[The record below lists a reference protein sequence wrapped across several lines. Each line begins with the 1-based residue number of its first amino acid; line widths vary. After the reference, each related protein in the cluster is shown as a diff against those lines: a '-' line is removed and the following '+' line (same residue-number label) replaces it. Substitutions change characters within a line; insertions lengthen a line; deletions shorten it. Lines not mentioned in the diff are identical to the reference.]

1 MQKKKNLGIE
11 QKLVP
16 TFFEKKITTQ
26 IYFVNKNDDFIILN
40 SNYYIALFAQS
51 LRQCDVAIL
60 IMIHALFAKKLNGN
74 LLKKRTTPCEKM
86 TCFKKFK
93 EEFIQACHEIIILFI
108 RIRKLPSGL

>member
-1 MQKKKNLGIE
+1 MQKKPLELSSSCII
-11 QKLVP
+11 P
-16 TFFEKKITTQ
+16 TLFEKKITTQ

-40 SNYYIALFAQS
+40 SNYYIALFAQF

-86 TCFKKFK
+86 TCFKK
-93 EEFIQACHEIIILFI
+93 IQRGIHSSM
-108 RIRKLPSGL
+108 P